1 MIAGNLR
8 IKKGIYQCIISYI
21 RSYRKAEF
29 DYPLSR
35 SDSSD
40 AKIRNE
46 NISCR
51 AKCGNESWPPE
62 NERLPAGISGRQ
74 EDPAPVSDSQGHK
87 AGAFRKS
94 SRRREH
100 NKKVCGNCYNYEYYG
115 YVFVD
120 ELGDLKKPYYLTEYF
135 PQYIQKHGLRQMRFH
150 DLRHSCASLL
160 LANGVSMKQIQE

>member
-51 AKCGNESWPPE
+51 AKCGNES
-62 NERLPAGISGRQ
+62 
-74 EDPAPVSDSQGHK
+74 
-87 AGAFRKS
+87 
-94 SRRREH
+94 
-100 NKKVCGNCYNYEYYG
+100 
-115 YVFVD
+115 
-120 ELGDLKKPYYLTEYF
+120 
-135 PQYIQKHGLRQMRFH
+135 
-150 DLRHSCASLL
+150 
-160 LANGVSMKQIQE
+160 